1 MFCQKCGKK
10 LEDDA
15 RFCTYCGA
23 LVTADPARPGPAADP
38 APAPRGNTGASG
50 FDQEPRQPGPRAL
63 RKVLIGAAA
72 VVLVAA
78 MAAGLIFSGAF
89 RSDKDRV
96 SEAASR
102 TMSAFSGAARDA
114 GLPDLRSL
122 IESRRYSQSGEIALE
137 DIDLDRYFGIP
148 ALKGAG
154 VRFSVNYDL
163 DAEQLS
169 ASATPF
175 YGSVDLLTAD
185 LVMDGSRVYVNSP
198 ELTGRTYYGLDTATL
213 GRDLREL
220 GADGDEVGDLSFN
233 IFQLIKETRE
243 ITEMDGGDRSAVEN
257 AVMELYDAIEVEKTG
272 TETVKVN
279 GGSVKCDAYTV
290 VIPEDA
296 MRDCLGAVRNVVSSS
311 ADYRKDLIALFS
323 SMGLPD
329 GMMDDIRYGLSEAD
343 PRQSVKTAFSG
354 LEDAVKALGDVE
366 LQVYLS
372 GGYIMAVTWSDRI
385 EGARVTAEL
394 NLGGGKNYVDDLSLV
409 LSFDGEYSEAEI
421 ELTSHGSHSGAGG
434 TFTDETVLEVT
445 VDGETVE
452 LSSEMS
458 YAPKKDRNNFSWSI
472 DFEYGRIDMEGRLD
486 TGRDSMELHLDELK
500 LRADDVSV
508 TFRVDY
514 SIGSYQGIPS
524 VKSPVMILT
533 LDEDELRDVVEEIGV
548 NARHWVYGLMN
559 EIPELPFLLIGSG
572 MASYPFR

>member
-10 LEDDA
+10 LEDNA
-15 RFCTYCGA
+15 RFCTCCGA
-23 LVTADPARPGPAADP
+23 VVTADPAGPGPAADP
-38 APAPRGNTGASG
+38 APAPRGNAGASG
-50 FDQEPRQPGPRAL
+50 FDQEPRRPGPRAL
-63 RKVLIGAAA
+63 SKLLIGAAA

-78 MAAGLIFSGAF
+78 MAAGLIFSGVF

-96 SEAASR
+96 SGAASR

-122 IESRRYSQSGEIALE
+122 IESRKYSQSGEIALE

-154 VRFSVNYDL
+154 VRFSANYDL
-163 DAEQLS
+163 DTEQLS

-198 ELTGRTYYGLDTATL
+198 ELMGKTYYGLDTATL

-220 GADGDEVGDLSFN
+220 GADEDEVGDLSFN
-233 IFQLIKETRE
+233 IFQLMKKTRE
-243 ITEMDGGDRSAVEN
+243 ITEMDGGDRSAVED
-257 AVMELYDAIEVEKTG
+257 AVRELYDAVEVKKTG

-296 MRDCLGAVRNVVSSS
+296 MRDCLRAVRDVVSSG
-311 ADYRKDLIALFS
+311 ADYRKDLIALLS

-329 GMMDDIRYGLSEAD
+329 GMIDEIENELADAD

-354 LEDAVKALGDVE
+354 LEDVVKALGDVE

-385 EGARVTAEL
+385 EGARITAEL
-394 NLGGGKNYVDDLSLV
+394 HLGGGKNYVDDLSLSV
-409 LSFDGEYSEAEI
+409 SVKDSAETRI
-421 ELTSHGSHSGAGG
+421 ALTSHGDHSARNGA
-434 TFTDETVLEVT
+434 FTDETVLEIT

-452 LSSEMS
+452 LSSELS
-458 YAPKKDRNNFSWSI
+458 CAPKKDRNNFFWSI
-472 DFEYGRIDMEGRLD
+472 DFEHGRIDMEGRLA

-500 LRADDVSV
+500 LRGDGVSA

-533 LDEDELRDVVEEIGV
+533 LDEDELRDVAEEIAG
-548 NARHWVYGLMN
+548 NARDWVYGLMN